1 MALEALWQDVATQ
14 IEYVNQGDTP
24 WRIATFPDKRGEQT
38 VKETKTAWLD
48 WERRFKGNA
57 IGEML
62 GRSTPT
68 HTHTRTFLCLSCLP
82 GHHRET
88 RRSKYFCI
96 TFFSSAIC
104 NLQRDEWD
112 ESIHFIHSPGTAILG
127 NLQLNNPHSSG
138 ATRELQLP
146 S

>member
-62 GRSTPT
+62 GRSTPPHT
-68 HTHTRTFLCLSCLP
+68 HTHAPSSASPVCLDTTEKLGEVNIFVLLFFHLLFVIYKGMNGMKVYISFILP
-82 GHHRET
+82 G
-88 RRSKYFCI
+88 
-96 TFFSSAIC
+96 
-104 NLQRDEWD
+104 LQ
-112 ESIHFIHSPGTAILG
+112 S
-127 NLQLNNPHSSG
+127 
-138 ATRELQLP
+138 
-146 S
+146 